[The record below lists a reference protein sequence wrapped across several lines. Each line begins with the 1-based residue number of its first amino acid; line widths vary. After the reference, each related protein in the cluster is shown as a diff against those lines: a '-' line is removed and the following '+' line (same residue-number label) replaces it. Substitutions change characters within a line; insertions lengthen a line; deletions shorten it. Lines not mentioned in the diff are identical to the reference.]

1 MNLQKPATMFSLILL
16 SGAILSG
23 FAIQDIAF
31 AQQRQGMALSITADK
46 GSTTIS
52 VSGTTAVTNNDI
64 TIVVTAPNG
73 NIVTI
78 DQVSPDANGD
88 FMTEIQTNSFLWKKD
103 GVYIVSAQQ
112 GAQRN
117 LYQISLP
124 VEIVGGTTLATAISE
139 STLTS
144 LTSGS
149 SISGERGL
157 TIQADF
163 VWGSTTIDI
172 TGQTDRTTTE
182 VGIVVTA
189 PNGNIISIE
198 QVTPNVDG
206 SIMTN
211 IQIGGKLWGQDGFY
225 TITAKQGSSLAHRYS
240 VQVEIVDGTV
250 IPEFGAIAAV
260 ILSVGIISIIAV
272 TAKTRLSLVPK
283 Q

>member
-23 FAIQDIAF
+23 FTIQDIAF

-73 NIVTI
+73 NIIAI

-225 TITAKQGSSLAHRYS
+225 TITAKQGSSLAHRDS

-250 IPEFGAIAAV
+250 IPEFGTIAAV

>member
-23 FAIQDIAF
+23 FTIQDIAF

-73 NIVTI
+73 NIIAI

-88 FMTEIQTNSFLWKKD
+88 FMTEIQIGSMRKKD

-225 TITAKQGSSLAHRYS
+225 TITAKQGSSLAHRDS

-250 IPEFGAIAAV
+250 IPEFGTIAAV

-272 TAKTRLSLVPK
+272 TAKTKLSVAPK
-283 Q
+283 F

>member
-172 TGQTDRTTTE
+172 TGQTDRITTE
-182 VGIVVTA
+182 IGIVVTA

-225 TITAKQGSSLAHRYS
+225 TITAKQGSSLAHRDS

-250 IPEFGAIAAV
+250 IPEFGTIAAV

-272 TAKTRLSLVPK
+272 TAKT
-283 Q
+283 

>member
-1 MNLQKPATMFSLILL
+1 MNLQKPATVFTFILL
-16 SGAILSG
+16 SWAILSG

-64 TIVVTAPNG
+64 SIVVMSPNG
-73 NIVTI
+73 NIVSI

-88 FMTEIQTNSFLWKKD
+88 FMTEIQTNSPLWKQD
-103 GVYIVSAQQ
+103 GAYTVTAQQ
-112 GAQRN
+112 GTQRN
-117 LYQISLP
+117 LYKISLP

-149 SISGERGL
+149 SISGKGGL
-157 TIQADF
+157 TIEADF

-206 SIMTN
+206 SIMAS
-211 IQIGGKLWGQDGFY
+211 IQTGGKLWGQDGFY
-225 TITAKQGSSLAHRYS
+225 TITAKQGSSFAHQDS
-240 VQVEIVDGTV
+240 VQVDILDGTV
-250 IPEFGAIAAV
+250 IPEFGTIAAM
-260 ILSVGIISIIAV
+260 ILSVAIISIIAV
-272 TAKTRLSLVPK
+272 TAKTKLSLVPR

>member
-182 VGIVVTA
+182 IGIVVTA

-225 TITAKQGSSLAHRYS
+225 TITAKQGSSLAHRDS

>member
-16 SGAILSG
+16 SAAILSG

-73 NIVTI
+73 NIIAI

-88 FMTEIQTNSFLWKKD
+88 FMTEIQIGSMWKKD

-172 TGQTDRTTTE
+172 TGQTDRITTE
-182 VGIVVTA
+182 IGIVVTA

-225 TITAKQGSSLAHRYS
+225 TITAKQGSSLAHRDS

-250 IPEFGAIAAV
+250 IPEFGTIAAV